1 VEVRY
6 DCVTGRLLSAN
17 NDSTRRD
24 SHSWIANEDDHLRY
38 VREFAEDRN
47 IRTQRFYRLINEVPT
62 VLMIV
67 IVVLVVVKP
76 F

>member
-1 VEVRY
+1 MREMKLQ
-6 DCVTGRLLSAN
+6 DLKSKNPAELLA
-17 NDSTRRD
+17 
-24 SHSWIANEDDHLRY
+24 
-38 VREFAEDRN
+38 FAEDRN